1 MTTCRR
7 DPRRAHTRVWKPS
20 TIPRNT
26 GSVTTEVVLL
36 TPVLVLL
43 VLFVVVAGRAGQ
55 TVEQVRHAA
64 DQGARA
70 ASLVRTAAMPAAAE
84 AAVLAD
90 LTASGVPCGDPTV
103 VTAVTGT
110 GAVRSVTV
118 TVRCRVP
125 LRGLGPLDGAGQVVS
140 ASSTEVIDRYRG
152 EP

>member
-1 MTTCRR
+1 
-7 DPRRAHTRVWKPS
+7 VWTPS
-20 TIPRNT
+20 PAPGSR
-26 GSVTTEVVLL
+26 GSVTTEVVLV

-43 VLFVVVAGRAGQ
+43 VLFVVAAGRAGQ

-70 ASLVRTAAMPAAAE
+70 ASMVRTAAMPAVAE

-90 LTASGVPCGDPTV
+90 LTASGVPCAGPS
-103 VTAVTGT
+103 VTTSVTGT
-110 GAVRSVTV
+110 WPARSVTV

-125 LRGLGPLDGAGQVVS
+125 LRGLGPLDGPGQLVS

>member
-1 MTTCRR
+1 MTACRSGLV
-7 DPRRAHTRVWKPS
+7 RAHTRAWTPS
-20 TIPRNT
+20 TGDRNR

-36 TPVLVLL
+36 TPVLVLF
-43 VLFVVVAGRAGQ
+43 VLFVVAAGRAGQ

-70 ASLVRTAAMPAAAE
+70 ASLVRPARMAAAAE
-84 AAVLAD
+84 AAVLID
-90 LTASGVPCGDPTV
+90 LRAGGVPCNQPSVATSVQGSGP
-103 VTAVTGT
+103 
-110 GAVRSVTV
+110 VRSVTV

-125 LRGLGPLDGAGQVVS
+125 LQGLGPLDGPGQVVS